1 MSDAPARSHTSN
13 VGKWDGWYANLSVS
27 NQGPVLYANA
37 VTYLMAAA
45 FLADVDEVE
54 DWGCGGGGFR
64 RFCLSPRY
72 IGLDGSKTPFA
83 DKTVDLCTYSSKVP
97 GIMMRHL
104 LEHNYDWEKILIS
117 AVRSFEQK
125 FCLVL
130 FTPFASE
137 TKEIAHN
144 LKHGVDAPDLS
155 FRREDIERHFTGLRW
170 KLIENIPTQSQ
181 YGVEHV
187 YFIWRQ

>member
-1 MSDAPARSHTSN
+1 MTQTPLPAGSTN
-13 VGKWDGWYANLSVS
+13 VGKWDNVYRNMFLVDNRGPAFYAD
-27 NQGPVLYANA
+27 A

-45 FLADVDEVE
+45 FLADVEEVE

-72 IGLDGSKTPFA
+72 VGLDGSKTPFA
-83 DKTVDLCTYSSKVP
+83 DKTVDLCTYSSSVD

-104 LEHNYDWEKILIS
+104 LEHNYAWDKILAS
-117 AVRSFEQK
+117 AVKSFRRK
-125 FCLVL
+125 FCLIL
-130 FTPFASE
+130 FTPFATE

-144 LKHGVDAPDLS
+144 RASGIDAPDLS
-155 FRREDIERHFTGLRW
+155 FKRADLEQYFAASNW
-170 KLIENIPTQSQ
+170 KLIENIKTQSQ

-187 YFIWRQ
+187 YFIWR

>member
-1 MSDAPARSHTSN
+1 MTQSPLPVLSSN
-13 VGKWDGWYANLSVS
+13 VGKWDNVYRNLFVPNNRSPAFYAD
-27 NQGPVLYANA
+27 A
-37 VTYLMAAA
+37 VTYLMVAA
-45 FLADVDEVE
+45 FLADVEEVE

-72 IGLDGSKTPFA
+72 VGLDGSKTPFA
-83 DKTVDLCTYSSKVP
+83 DKIVDLCTYSSSAP

-104 LEHNYDWEKILIS
+104 LEHNYAWEKILTS
-117 AVRSFEQK
+117 AVKSFRKK

-130 FTPFASE
+130 FTPLAAE

-144 LKHGVDAPDLS
+144 RASGIDAPDLS
-155 FRREDIERHFTGLRW
+155 FNRADIEQHFAGLNW
-170 KLIENIPTQSQ
+170 KLIENIKTQSQ

-187 YFIWRQ
+187 YLVWR

>member
-1 MSDAPARSHTSN
+1 MSDVPARSHTSN

-72 IGLDGSKTPFA
+72 IGLDGSRTPFA
-83 DKTVDLCTYSSKVP
+83 DKIVDLCTYSSKVP

-125 FCLVL
+125 FCLR
-130 FTPFASE
+130 FF
-137 TKEIAHN
+137 
-144 LKHGVDAPDLS
+144 LS
-155 FRREDIERHFTGLRW
+155 GAKTSRDISTGLRW